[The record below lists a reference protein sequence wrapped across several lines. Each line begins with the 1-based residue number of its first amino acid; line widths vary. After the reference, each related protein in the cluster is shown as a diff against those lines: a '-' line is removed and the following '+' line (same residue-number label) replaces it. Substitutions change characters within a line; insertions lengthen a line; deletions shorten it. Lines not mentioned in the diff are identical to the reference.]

1 MFKNGHVIAAM
12 LVAPVLA
19 ILSYFAVD
27 YMVSEEPVAARAGES
42 YQLVARS
49 NCRYESGECVMENG
63 DFRLTITAESTTPG
77 RVQLKVN
84 SLHPLQGIQ
93 AAWLTDPEQPGQPET
108 LRPLDAS
115 GRLWQGEVAAQTLD
129 EPVLRLVV
137 KAGEA
142 YYYGETLARFMD
154 YHSSYGEDFRASRK
168 E

>member
-27 YMVSEEPVAARAGES
+27 YMVSEDPVAARAGES

-63 DFRLTITAESTTPG
+63 DFRLTITAESTGPNL
-77 RVQLKVN
+77 VQLSVE
-84 SLHPLQGIQ
+84 SVHPLQGIQ
-93 AAWLTDPEQPGQPET
+93 AAWLSDPEQPG
-108 LRPLDAS
+108 RPQALSATNDG
-115 GRLWQGEVAAQTLD
+115 GRQWQGEVPAKTLED
-129 EPVLRLVV
+129 PVLRLAV
-137 KAGEA
+137 KAGDA
-142 YYYGETLARFMD
+142 YYYGETRARFMN